1 MASEDSKRDRLP
13 FEPSSNRKKSEK
25 QAGPVQSSDQAS
37 KTATSASS
45 GQQRTG
51 KWTKPSK
58 SPAKAEKRAVQG
70 RASREDTSIPEV
82 VNRRMLKRIAFFSG
96 MPTILGVFIFFA
108 SYVLLTQG
116 VLEFPKVVVL
126 MSTLLCFGLGVV
138 GLSYGALSASWD
150 EEISGSTL
158 GWSEF
163 RLNFGRMTSAWRS
176 ARESSSKSD
185 N

>member
-13 FEPSSNRKKSEK
+13 FEPSSNRKKVEK
-25 QAGPVQSSDQAS
+25 KSGPDQTPESSPQSAA
-37 KTATSASS
+37 KTAESRPKSS
-45 GQQRTG
+45 
-51 KWTKPSK
+51 SK
-58 SPAKAEKRAVQG
+58 SARAKRSGKG
-70 RASREDTSIPEV
+70 KTKTSDKDNSIPEV
-82 VNRRMLKRIAFFSG
+82 VNRRMLKRMAFFSG
-96 MPTILGVFIFFA
+96 TPTILGVFIFFA

-163 RLNFGRMTSAWRS
+163 QLNFGRMTSAWRS
-176 ARESSSKSD
+176 ERKSSSNSD
-185 N
+185 D